1 MSGITRLG
9 DYCTGHD
16 GFVPR
21 PAISASSNVFVNGKG
36 VVRVGDQWAQHTD
49 GHTTHDGVQV
59 SGSSSVFVNGLP
71 VARIGDHI
79 SCGSNVAE
87 GSSNVFSN

>member
-1 MSGITRLG
+1 MSGVTRLG

-21 PAISASSNVFVNGKG
+21 PSISASSDVSANGKG
-36 VVRVGDQWAQHTD
+36 IVRVGDQWAYHTD
-49 GHTTHDGVQV
+49 HHTIHDGIQV
-59 SGSSSVFVNGLP
+59 GGSSSVFVNGLP

-87 GSSNVFSN
+87 GSSSVFAN